1 MPRGTIKCWGNNDH
15 GSLGDGTT
23 VTSLTSV
30 DVLGIENATS
40 IALGRHESYALMP
53 GGKIKAWGNNN
64 GGQLGDGTVKHAHR
78 TRRRGGNRRRV
89 KNHR

>member
-23 VTSLTSV
+23 VTSLTPV

-53 GGKIKAWGNNN
+53 GGKIKAWGNNH
-64 GGQLGDGTVKHAHR
+64 GAS
-78 TRRRGGNRRRV
+78 
-89 KNHR
+89 